1 MVVAG
6 GRVMVGD
13 DGSEVD
19 GYEGSELEAVGAGTG
34 GGRLG
39 ERKWKFSEE
48 RKGAEL
54 CREKVTGGEN
64 RYFRFYEWKS
74 QNIQKL

>member
-19 GYEGSELEAVGAGTG
+19 GYEGSEFEVVGGGTG

-39 ERKWKFSEE
+39 ERKWKFRGEE
-48 RKGAEL
+48 G
-54 CREKVTGGEN
+54 C
-64 RYFRFYEWKS
+64 
-74 QNIQKL
+74 